1 MFSFFKTAPFMTL
14 TLVASA
20 KGAYGSYQTG
30 VACKPCLDSSGDC
43 EVKVKINFFASET
56 GRYCTA
62 DTGGLILDKTF
73 GCVKLISLSIIAVPY
88 RRIL

>member
-1 MFSFFKTAPFMTL
+1 MFSIFKTAAFTTL

-30 VACKPCLDSSGDC
+30 VACKPCPDSSGDC
-43 EVKVKINFFASET
+43 EVKAKINFFASET

-62 DTGGLILDKTF
+62 DTGGLTLDKTF
-73 GCVKLISLSIIAVPY
+73 KCIKLISFSIIAVPY
-88 RRIL
+88 RRLL